1 MSKKQTRST
10 NLNEKSEYW
19 TWKDNM
25 CFNGIFCKKPNCE
38 YDHPIIN
45 GKQIK
50 GMKRTYTTKCA
61 NPSDNTKLNK
71 YGHNLLMSYENI
83 CPAKK
88 GAESSEKFWNNK
100 CDMLENPSE
109 LIEQGSSY
117 QACADAR
124 ELFGNEC
131 MVNPPHLDISHHKT
145 QQNMSIYAKDCRNKV
160 RAIRFYNNIKKTRRR
175 NVLSKLNNL
184 RTNRHKWISQYNRPN
199 ENININNPNNSFYYK
214 NNTNFYIKRKPS
226 ISKKYGKTKTKKQSY
241 KGKGNKSKRMRK
253 SKRRRKSKGR
263 K

>member
-19 TWKDNM
+19 TWNNNM

-117 QACADAR
+117 QTCADAR

-145 QQNMSIYAKDCRNKV
+145 QQNMSRYAKDCRNKV
-160 RAIRFYNNIKKTRRR
+160 RAIRFYNNIKQTKKR
-175 NVLSKLNNL
+175 NALRKLVNVKNTKLNINTWASMFKSPERNSNDNNKFL
-184 RTNRHKWISQYNRPN
+184 NYNN
-199 ENININNPNNSFYYK
+199 YI
-214 NNTNFYIKRKPS
+214 IKRKTHKKKTMLKGV
-226 ISKKYGKTKTKKQSY
+226 SKKRA
-241 KGKGNKSKRMRK
+241 KGKHKKVVKKRK
-253 SKRRRKSKGR
+253 
-263 K
+263 